1 MKNAMQKWI
10 SIITILCLLLAA
22 LTGCGNSEITEVS
35 ASTSDA
41 QQENHAQ
48 KGEDQKQEN
57 KPMDAPEMASVQVPE
72 EDVQALIQA
81 GLDAAAEESGLW
93 EITEIT
99 DTDILMQLMQGQS
112 GGRERPEG
120 ENFDGERPEMPDGES
135 KERPDG
141 DMPEGGSHPMDGEN
155 PPENMEGTFPEG
167 EMPEGDPGR
176 GEGGSRQ
183 HGNRG
188 GGMAGVALVVSSTE
202 DVVVSKEDIL
212 SQIQLA
218 AEELGLKASSM
229 ELTEEQQSV
238 IEVPDGHS
246 VKMVVLISAQI
257 REMNAG
263 EAVG

>member
-81 GLDAAAEESGLW
+81 GLDAAVEESGLW

-167 EMPEGDPGR
+167 EMPEGNPGR

-188 GGMAGVALVVSSTE
+188 GGKTVTALVISSTE
-202 DVVVSKEDIL
+202 AAELAADEIL
-212 SQIQLA
+212 AQIQLT
-218 AEELGLKASSM
+218 AEAMGYQTSSM

-246 VKMVVLISAQI
+246 VKLVVLVNTQMP
-257 REMNAG
+257 EMELG
-263 EAVG
+263 EAEG